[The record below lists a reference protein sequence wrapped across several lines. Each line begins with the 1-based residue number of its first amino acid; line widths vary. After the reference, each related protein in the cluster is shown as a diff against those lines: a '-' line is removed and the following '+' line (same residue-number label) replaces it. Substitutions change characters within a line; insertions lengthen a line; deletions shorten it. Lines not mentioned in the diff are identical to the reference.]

1 MKALRNKKFD
11 AVLLGLF
18 VGCISCGIAANAKAQ
33 TTIYGVVDTGVEYVN
48 NTNSAG
54 NAMFRMPSL
63 TGSVPSRI
71 GFKGSE
77 NLGTDLSVLFVLETG
92 LAPDSGSLGQG
103 GRLFG
108 RQSYVGLK
116 TSYGSITL
124 GRQPNMTF
132 LSYMKADV
140 MGPNIHGM
148 SNMDG
153 YLPNARSD
161 NAIAYLG
168 KFAELSIGA
177 TYSSGRD
184 SASSGGPS
192 ATNCAGEIAGNPL
205 ACRQFTALLAYDSE
219 RYGFASAYDKL
230 YGGPNALAGLNSS
243 HYFVERWSLNG
254 YRWIGKTKIGA
265 GWIQRKTQAAQL
277 STANLY
283 YLGVSQ
289 PLDANWIVDSQV
301 SYLGVQNISD
311 SSIQLSTRLSYQL
324 SKRTT
329 IYGSLAHINNKGAAA
344 IAVSA
349 GASVGAGMSQSSVM
363 TGIRHSF

>member
-1 MKALRNKKFD
+1 MIVAAL
-11 AVLLGLF
+11 AGLLSIGAN
-18 VGCISCGIAANAKAQ
+18 VQAHAQATVYGI
-33 TTIYGVVDTGVEYVN
+33 VDTGVEYLT

-77 NLGTDLSVLFVLETG
+77 TLSSDLSALFVLETG
-92 LAPDSGSLGQG
+92 IAPDSGSLGQG

-108 RQSYVGLK
+108 RQSYVGLQ
-116 TSYGSITL
+116 TAYGSLTL
-124 GRQPNMTF
+124 GRQANMMF

-148 SNMDG
+148 SNMDA

-177 TYSSGRD
+177 SYSGGRD

-192 ATNCAGEIAGNPL
+192 ATNCAGEIAGNAV
-205 ACRQFTALLAYDSE
+205 ACRQVTALLAYDSA
-219 RYGFASAYDKL
+219 RYGVASAYDKL
-230 YGGPNALAGLNSS
+230 YGGPNALAGLNNS
-243 HYFVERWSLNG
+243 HYFVERLSLNG
-254 YRWIGKTKIGA
+254 YLWIDKTKVGA
-265 GWIQRKTQAAQL
+265 GWIQRKTQAAQA
-277 STANLY
+277 STADLY
-283 YLGVSQ
+283 YLGVSHPVAPQ
-289 PLDANWIVDSQV
+289 WTMDAQL
-301 SYLGVQNISD
+301 SYLGVQHRADAST
-311 SSIQLSTRLSYQL
+311 QLSARLSYQF

-329 IYGSLAHINNKGAAA
+329 AYASFGHIVNQGAAA

-349 GASVGAGMSQSSVM
+349 GASVGTGMSQSSFM
-363 TGIRHSF
+363 TGVRHSF